1 MNKIPKKISSG
12 VRRNNA
18 ESYLLIS
25 LIAFAVTVIVT
36 RIFLQLAGFPQLGND
51 VLHFAHALWGGLILI
66 VAAYLPLA
74 YTNRR
79 IIEISAL
86 LSGVG
91 IGLFID
97 EIGKFITQSNDY
109 FFPPALSLIYGFFLI
124 TVFVYLYFR
133 KSHKESP
140 RKAMYHILEELQDA
154 IDGDLDTAEAAR
166 IEELLTIAR
175 ESEQEEI
182 LSLADA
188 VNSYMKKEKK
198 NLIAAEPTFW
208 KKISIRIE
216 SIGKRLGRPLHRG
229 MISMIM
235 LLWIIITFS
244 YVVVLL
250 DSDANLLPQVLKWRS
265 PLLFLQILIG
275 IFLIIAAM
283 TWLLKKEETGLNF
296 AVVAFLLSLVA
307 VQTLYFYI
315 SQFSAITATLIQFIF
330 LQILISYRKWYLNK

>member
-1 MNKIPKKISSG
+1 MKKNPEKIGSA

-18 ESYLLIS
+18 ESNLLIS
-25 LIAFAVTVIVT
+25 LVAFAVTVIVT

-51 VLHFAHALWGGLILI
+51 ILHFAHALWGGLILI
-66 VAAYLPLA
+66 IAAYLPLA
-74 YTNRR
+74 FTNKR
-79 IIEISAL
+79 IIKFSAL

-124 TVFVYLYFR
+124 TVFVYLFFR

-166 IEELLTIAR
+166 IEDLLTLAR
-175 ESEQEEI
+175 ESKQEEI
-182 LSLADA
+182 LSLAD
-188 VNSYMKKEKK
+188 VVSSYMKKEKR
-198 NLIAAEPTFW
+198 NLIAAEPTYW
-208 KKISIRIE
+208 KRLSKRIE
-216 SIGKRLGRPLHRG
+216 SFGKRLGRPLHRR
-229 MISMIM
+229 MISIIM
-235 LLWIIITFS
+235 LLWVVVTVS

-250 DSDANLLPQVLKWRS
+250 DGNANLLPQVLRWRS
-265 PLLFLQILIG
+265 PLLFLQVLIG
-275 IFLIIAAM
+275 IILVIAAL

-296 AVVAFLLSLVA
+296 AVVAFLLSLIA

-330 LQILISYRKWYLNK
+330 LQILISYRKWYLNN